1 MIKMREEGWCLMK
14 MTIEQLAKVCN
25 ENNHCVDCPL
35 FHHKHICDDVK
46 WFINLGELEVDVE
59 GMEGTKE

>member
-1 MIKMREEGWCLMK
+1 MK